1 MSKVKVNR
9 VAFEDTDI
17 RHAQLKVRLDYDG
30 LSQAQFFRALV
41 TGYLDKDKNIISFIK
56 NYKSDNKI
64 QSKRNM
70 EYIDK
75 DDEKAEDLLE
85 QFGIKNS
92 ELEDIF
98 DLIAEQHPDL

>member
-1 MSKVKVNR
+1 MSKVKVKR

-41 TGYLDKDKNIISFIK
+41 TGYLSKDKNIISFIK

-70 EYIDK
+70 GYIDK

-85 QFGIKNS
+85 QFGIKDS

>member
-1 MSKVKVNR
+1 MSKVKVKR

>member
-1 MSKVKVNR
+1 MSKVKVKR

-56 NYKSDNKI
+56 NYKSNNKI

-75 DDEKAEDLLE
+75 DDDKAEDLLE

>member
-1 MSKVKVNR
+1 MSKVKVKR

-56 NYKSDNKI
+56 NYKSNNKI
-64 QSKRNM
+64 QSKRNK

>member
-1 MSKVKVNR
+1 MSKVKVKR

-56 NYKSDNKI
+56 NYKYYKKI

>member
-1 MSKVKVNR
+1 MSKTKVKR

-17 RHAQLKVRLDYDG
+17 RHSQLKVRLDYDG

-41 TGYLDKDKNIISFIK
+41 TGYLNKDKNIISFIK

>member
-1 MSKVKVNR
+1 MC
-9 VAFEDTDI
+9 F
-17 RHAQLKVRLDYDG
+17 L
-30 LSQAQFFRALV
+30 
-41 TGYLDKDKNIISFIK
+41 ISFIK

-70 EYIDK
+70 GYIDK

-85 QFGIKNS
+85 QFGIKDS

>member
-1 MSKVKVNR
+1 MSKVKVKR

-75 DDEKAEDLLE
+75 DDDKAEDLLE

>member
-1 MSKVKVNR
+1 MSKVKVKR

-56 NYKSDNKI
+56 NYKSNNKI